1 MTTTEI
7 IKRAMEINQAQFINW
22 AYSLGLDGASVHSM
36 DDDDCLI
43 SMRNSDLGDIRITMD
58 KGLVSVVKRVRCGGR
73 IADTDYFSGK
83 LVWQSC
89 DH

>member
-1 MTTTEI
+1 MGRVYI
-7 IKRAMEINQAQFINW
+7 A
-22 AYSLGLDGASVHSM
+22 

-58 KGLVSVVKRVRCGGR
+58 RGSVSVVKRVRCGGR
-73 IADTDYFSGK
+73 IVDTDYFSGK